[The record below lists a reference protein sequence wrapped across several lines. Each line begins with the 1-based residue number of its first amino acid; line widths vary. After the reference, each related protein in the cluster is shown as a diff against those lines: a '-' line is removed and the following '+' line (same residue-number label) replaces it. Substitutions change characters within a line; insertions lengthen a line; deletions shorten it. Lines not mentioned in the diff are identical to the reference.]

1 MAVAVQGGLPCS
13 LRNSVCCRIRFGRD
27 PPALLAQLSGRQVA
41 AAITLLAHLIAKASA
56 WRAVPDTTPMTTEVR
71 GDE

>member
-1 MAVAVQGGLPCS
+1 MQPAQLSLLPDQVPA
-13 LRNSVCCRIRFGRD
+13 R
-27 PPALLAQLSGRQVA
+27 PPSLLAQLSERQVA

-56 WRAVPDTTPMTTEVR
+56 QIAAPDTTPMTTEVS